1 MSARAGSRDHRDSL
15 RWRLSLTYA
24 GVALLTALVLGGVL
38 LAMLQVHFSGREMQH
53 LRRAADQVA
62 RELWAAS
69 RSGQAPE
76 EVARITAF
84 GTQARVRLYDSGH
97 GLLADS
103 GSPWTIKP
111 ASVGRG
117 AGGAAGGVTGAGT
130 TGGGGAEPQA
140 TPSVGQGGSRGGD
153 GRTAPASPRSDKTY
167 ERAAR
172 AGSPGGVA
180 YIRLSEVP
188 AEGSDVMSWIVLAWV
203 TAAAA
208 AVGAA
213 ATAGYLLS
221 RRIARPVVA
230 LAEASERMASGDLG
244 TRADVRGHGEIGRL
258 ARSFN
263 QMASQV
269 EDTVTAL
276 QRFVSD
282 AAHELGTPLTALR
295 ADLELAQDSAVTDDE
310 RRLVARALSQEERLE
325 DLAGG
330 LLQLSRLQSAGWAG
344 RRQPV
349 DVAPLA
355 ASVAD
360 AFASRAEQAD
370 VGLDLDVAHP
380 APVALADPERLR
392 TALLNLLDN
401 AVKFTPA
408 GGHVELGVRRE
419 GGQALIWVA
428 DDGPGIRAEDRARV
442 FERFYRA
449 RRTAD
454 APGSGLGLAIV
465 RATLEASG
473 GSARLAE
480 TASGTR
486 IELRLP
492 LAPA

>member
-1 MSARAGSRDHRDSL
+1 
-15 RWRLSLTYA
+15 
-24 GVALLTALVLGGVL
+24 
-38 LAMLQVHFSGREMQH
+38 
-53 LRRAADQVA
+53 
-62 RELWAAS
+62 
-69 RSGQAPE
+69 
-76 EVARITAF
+76 
-84 GTQARVRLYDSGH
+84 
-97 GLLADS
+97 
-103 GSPWTIKP
+103 
-111 ASVGRG
+111 
-117 AGGAAGGVTGAGT
+117 
-130 TGGGGAEPQA
+130 
-140 TPSVGQGGSRGGD
+140 
-153 GRTAPASPRSDKTY
+153 
-167 ERAAR
+167 
-172 AGSPGGVA
+172 VA

-263 QMASQV
+263 QIASQV

-325 DLAGG
+325 DLGDG
-330 LLQLSRLQSAGWAG
+330 LLQLSRLQSAGRAG
-344 RRQPV
+344 CRQAV

-401 AVKFTPA
+401 AVKFTPS
-408 GGHVELGVRRE
+408 GGHVELGARRE

-428 DDGPGIRAEDRARV
+428 DDGPGIPAEDRKRV